1 MKRFTFKGV
10 LENFKSSLSQQQ
22 KPINEV
28 EEFLKKENFTFSY
41 TIKHGFPYSATS
53 LAYDPVQNLLAIG
66 TSNGCVRILGKPGVD
81 IDVKHDPPAIVQQL
95 IFIINEGYLISAC
108 SDDILHLWDL
118 KQNIPI
124 ITHSLKFQREKITFV
139 HLSFQSKWLYVG
151 TLKGNIHV
159 VNIETFKLSG
169 YLINWNKTIE
179 LLSKNHPGA
188 VIHVSDNPVDPN
200 KLLIGFETGSI
211 VMWDLKNKCV
221 DCRFTHNVPLKSVSW
236 NYEGKAFM
244 SSHIDGSLVTWFLK
258 IPGNKPASIVFPHA
272 RNSNEKLEK
281 CYSIDKI
288 DWKTS
293 KSGENLLLFSGG
305 LTENIPTITIMHGK
319 STTVLE
325 MEHNIIDFLSLCKS
339 PYAMESEPTSIAVL
353 FPNDLVIIDLSTQ
366 GYPCFENPFALDL
379 HESLITLVQYYSDC
393 PDQLVPLLY
402 SVGMRQKKIGF
413 SDKNWP
419 LTGGECGKF
428 SSSYPELLLTGHI
441 DGTIKFWD
449 ASAMNLQILYRL
461 KTNKIFERTST
472 DDSSISANTQE
483 ILTNSL
489 TEDGKINTSQPV
501 ATAYNE
507 KDEILHNKMKKKF
520 SLQVVSLEFA
530 LHAKILVVA
539 LKKKRYSFVILYH
552 FDKQEIFQTIPV
564 LNIKDPNQIIKHNN
578 DNQYSNNQGT
588 ANETTHNQ
596 TKIIVKPGFV
606 KQLSGFQAD
615 LVLNFTP
622 SSPPYNNSNIPS
634 SSNYQSSAPCDASE
648 NLNYQNVTCL
658 KIQPLYGLLV
668 VGTTQGLCIVDY
680 INKTLL
686 INMNTQ
692 DLYGSSDPFVRS
704 TPNKTFPLF
713 RNKNIVDNETHPDRC
728 KSPSI
733 ENSTP
738 LHSNVPSHVTQP
750 PPLPPPPYTSSHPP
764 NINTHNTTTTSSVN
778 NAIASTSSS
787 QNTNAPSTTF
797 VNPHFT
803 SLAKSRIQKAHSFIS
818 FSTFSPSANS
828 SPPLFFLPSSNA
840 SSSNISNSTN
850 TSTLLNNFGF
860 NNSEKN
866 TLPGG
871 FRAGYCSAAD
881 ANQTKNSNPNIINA
895 SGPSIPSSNTHSTTS
910 SQTSSIATA
919 PQPTTNYN
927 NFKEFD
933 VTILSNAHNA
943 NFYMAPGPNN
953 QIPVNNLQSPSTSP
967 KSILPNFNP
976 NNNLH
981 EYSNYTNNNSVFERV
996 TALSFYNGSVV
1007 NNLVNDC
1014 SGAVEEN
1021 VISLDSGCSGGN
1033 ENCKEVVKEGKE
1045 NTKDSGKE
1053 EVGSGAENI
1062 EGGTGAGNS
1071 NNLGPLWLWMG
1082 TSFGSVLVLTFSPI
1096 LPSAQKPVV
1105 ISPTGTIFR
1114 LKGQIL
1120 NIYFV
1125 GSLSTLNNQ
1134 SFDNPLSASSIQT
1147 PTGVN
1152 KFSPPI
1158 ISKKE
1163 IGVAKNVYKKR
1174 GGSCLSNASSAD
1186 SISHSIP
1193 SQPSTSQPTDSIT
1206 PLTNPYPNTSSIPT
1220 NTQTPPPSSMDSRNI
1235 NDQNTN
1241 NQENFGKN
1249 FNKDF
1254 AVLISECQACSVSL
1268 RAQSYMSVIYK
1279 VKMANEHRKIL
1290 VARVVEFKD
1299 QECMTCY
1306 ASNGNILIYSVP
1318 SFRILIDIFLVSPLN
1333 LRLPSQDADRI
1344 SDFKRCICF
1353 SNNGNGLY
1361 LCSPSE
1367 IQKFTY
1373 STDMCKNLKD
1383 MTSKIFRLKET
1394 PEPPRSSFFST
1405 LFNSPRTTALDREEL
1420 FGEASGKARTAAVL
1434 LQDANQNVQAVAS
1447 GPVHRAR
1454 QAVSER
1460 GEKLYD
1466 LDEKT
1471 AQMLLQSENYSKN
1484 AHNILLKYKEKKWYQ
1499 F

>member
-733 ENSTP
+733 EP
-738 LHSNVPSHVTQP
+738 ACCPKL
-750 PPLPPPPYTSSHPP
+750 TSC
-764 NINTHNTTTTSSVN
+764 
-778 NAIASTSSS
+778 
-787 QNTNAPSTTF
+787 
-797 VNPHFT
+797 
-803 SLAKSRIQKAHSFIS
+803 L
-818 FSTFSPSANS
+818 
-828 SPPLFFLPSSNA
+828 
-840 SSSNISNSTN
+840 
-850 TSTLLNNFGF
+850 
-860 NNSEKN
+860 
-866 TLPGG
+866 
-871 FRAGYCSAAD
+871 

>member
-733 ENSTP
+733 EVSP
-738 LHSNVPSHVTQP
+738 ACCPKL
-750 PPLPPPPYTSSHPP
+750 TSC
-764 NINTHNTTTTSSVN
+764 
-778 NAIASTSSS
+778 
-787 QNTNAPSTTF
+787 
-797 VNPHFT
+797 
-803 SLAKSRIQKAHSFIS
+803 L
-818 FSTFSPSANS
+818 
-828 SPPLFFLPSSNA
+828 
-840 SSSNISNSTN
+840 
-850 TSTLLNNFGF
+850 
-860 NNSEKN
+860 
-866 TLPGG
+866 
-871 FRAGYCSAAD
+871 